1 MVMATHQE
9 KQPFRVASKSFT
21 AVAVNTAAKAGEF
34 IKSKLGEYR
43 QLDTKTTPHDL
54 VTEVDKGAETMI
66 RKLILTH
73 FPHHRILG
81 EEGVAPGAE
90 ASIRAVQEAS
100 GAEYL
105 WIIDPIDG
113 TTNFVHQRINF
124 VLSLA
129 VYHGGEGLIGI
140 VYDPL
145 RDEWFEARRGEGA
158 TLNGRPIR
166 VRPDASRLE
175 EALIVTS
182 LFWSRY
188 AERFGLTDK
197 IRELGRR
204 VRGMR
209 LYGAAAL
216 ELAYVACGRLDGFFS
231 PSLSPWDFA
240 AGALL
245 VKEAGGMVTTVDGTP
260 LSLEGRTT
268 VLAGAPAIY
277 RALRT
282 YLEPEPQ
289 DK

>member
-1 MVMATHQE
+1 MTMDLAAIATVAQE
-9 KQPFRVASKSFT
+9 AVREAAEYVRRRLDDPIEAMRKSER
-21 AVAVNTAAKAGEF
+21 GE
-34 IKSKLGEYR
+34 
-43 QLDTKTTPHDL
+43 L
-54 VTEVDKGAETMI
+54 VTEVDRTVERMVVD
-66 RKLILTH
+66 RILRA
-73 FPHHRILG
+73 FPDHGILG
-81 EEGVAPGAE
+81 EEGVFTRADAPAPE
-90 ASIRAVQEAS
+90 VP
-100 GAEYL
+100 L
-105 WIIDPIDG
+105 WVIDPIDG